1 MRRISKTPGVEPEL
15 LTKWKQRNPQGIYKD
30 LSEVDRQVIREACVE
45 EQYYL
50 CAYCCQAISGKNRD
64 TMNEH
69 VEARRIAPHRS
80 LDFTNIVASCTN
92 PNQCDAAHGSQPL
105 PLTPFMPECETDLVF
120 KLSGRVVGKTQQA
133 VETIRVLNLGDT
145 ERNNRSLIE
154 KRKQLV
160 HSMLLKNGVD
170 SDDGLDDDD
179 LIEMVIDDLS
189 VPKNGKLEAFAPVTL
204 NILRQ
209 WISND

>member
-92 PNQCDAAHGSQPL
+92 PNQCDAAHSSQPL

-120 KLSGRVVGKTQQA
+120 KLSGRVVGRTQQA

-189 VPKNGKLEAFAPVTL
+189 VPKNGKLEAFAPITL

>member
-1 MRRISKTPGVEPEL
+1 MRRISKTPGIEPEL

-30 LSEVDRQVIREACVE
+30 LSEVERQAIREACVE

-50 CAYCCQAISGKNRD
+50 CAYCCQALSGKNRD

-69 VEARRIAPHRS
+69 VEAQHIAPQRS

-154 KRKQLV
+154 KRKQLMY
-160 HSMLLKNGVD
+160 SMLLKNGID
-170 SDDGLDDDD
+170 HNDGLDDDD
-179 LIEMVIDDLS
+179 LIEMVITDLS
-189 VPKNGKLEAFAPVTL
+189 VPTDGKLEAFAPVMI

-209 WISND
+209 WISNN